1 MKLLSSAFEDEGK
14 VPELYTCRGKEISPP
29 LEWMESPENTESFA
43 LVMEDLDTPFGVLT
57 HWVLYNIPKEMR
69 KIEEDIPPEKHLHDG
84 IIQGRNGLR
93 RNRYLGPC
101 PPRGSHRYVF
111 TLYALDIILKG
122 DLKVNKKKLYKMIE
136 GHVLEEVKMTGHYSK
151 K

>member
-1 MKLLSSAFEDEGK
+1 LELISPAFEDEGK
-14 VPELYTCRGKEISPP
+14 IPKLYTCRGKEISPP
-29 LEWMESPENTESFA
+29 LEWKDPPEEVESFA
-43 LVMEDLDTPFGVLT
+43 LIMEDLDTPIGVLT
-57 HWVLYNIPKEMR
+57 HWVLYNIPKDRR
-69 KIEEDIPPEKHLHDG
+69 KIKEDIPQKKHLHDG

-111 TLYALDIILKG
+111 TLYALDCKLDG
-122 DLKVNKKKLYKMIE
+122 NPKVNKKKLFKMMD
-136 GHVLEEVKMTGHYSK
+136 GHVLEEVKITGHYSK